1 MRDSVMSDLDT
12 TLDALQRSIRRA
24 TAMPEWKRGANL
36 AKAGAVIGE
45 RLQADEVELKVT
57 TGRGPLA
64 LSVSLYPM
72 DEEWDCSCSSRAN
85 VCEHVVAAILA
96 LRDARAEGQE
106 LPGSSDAVGHVRYHL
121 RREGDALTL
130 SRTMEVNGSS
140 SPLHISLTEA
150 GAGRIASPPVAIST
164 SDLDVE
170 LVMGIRAL
178 RYDGVAITKDRMPKL
193 LKALAS
199 CQDVRLDESPVKC
212 SPRPLAP
219 VARVSEVEGGFH
231 DKLSADA
238 ALARPIA
245 TALRSAKG
253 CFAPYGTAPSPVT
266 LSATSS
272 EGAPSVATSS
282 PSS

>member
-1 MRDSVMSDLDT
+1 MMRDSVMSDLDT

-106 LPGSSDAVGHVRYHL
+106 PPGIQ
-121 RREGDALTL
+121 RR
-130 SRTMEVNGSS
+130 SRTR
-140 SPLHISLTEA
+140 SL
-150 GAGRIASPPVAIST
+150 P
-164 SDLDVE
+164 
-170 LVMGIRAL
+170 
-178 RYDGVAITKDRMPKL
+178 
-193 LKALAS
+193 LKA
-199 CQDVRLDESPVKC
+199 
-212 SPRPLAP
+212 
-219 VARVSEVEGGFH
+219 
-231 DKLSADA
+231 
-238 ALARPIA
+238 
-245 TALRSAKG
+245 
-253 CFAPYGTAPSPVT
+253 
-266 LSATSS
+266 
-272 EGAPSVATSS
+272 
-282 PSS
+282 